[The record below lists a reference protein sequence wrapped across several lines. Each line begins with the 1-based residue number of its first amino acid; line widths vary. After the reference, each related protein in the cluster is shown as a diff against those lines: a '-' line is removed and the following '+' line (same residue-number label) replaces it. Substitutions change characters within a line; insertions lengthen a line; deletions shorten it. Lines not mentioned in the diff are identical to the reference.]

1 MDTFII
7 LCFIAVF
14 AALVEF
20 ACINFI
26 DTFIKRKKKKEDED
40 KEKELEKKKLFKQD
54 HVEIDSPTSV
64 IEESIVENSVKNG
77 NSSTSQV
84 TFGKSIWVK
93 NNFKTI
99 KSVTLKIHFMHVQIF
114 KIVQMIIALI
124 SHILHVRCVSK

>member
-77 NSSTSQV
+77 NTSTSQV
-84 TFGKSIWVK
+84 PFRKSIYIKKK
-93 NNFKTI
+93 N
-99 KSVTLKIHFMHVQIF
+99 
-114 KIVQMIIALI
+114 
-124 SHILHVRCVSK
+124 